1 MKKMMLKKFTVG
13 TVALV
18 ALVGILLVT
27 GCDPQKVG
35 GGGLLQAYS
44 RATGQYK

>member
-1 MKKMMLKKFTVG
+1 MKKMMLKKVTYG
-13 TVALV
+13 MVAFV
-18 ALVGILLVT
+18 ALVGVVFVS